1 MQVGIMRA
9 AALAALLSL
18 PDLATATDLSALSDL
33 DLSRGIRDAVA
44 AQNAEDALDLLTE
57 MQRRGTGLFAGIAKT
72 ACEEQIEL
80 PVAITDW
87 KFRAVARQAY
97 FRVAMSRRLEDGSCS
112 CLFDGFDFDTFVQG
126 ALGKP
131 ASDLMNDDRM
141 ALETIRD
148 HERRETEARFRKL
161 EQSCRVN

>member
-9 AALAALLSL
+9 AALVALLSL
-18 PDLATATDLSALSDL
+18 PDLATATDLAPLSDL
-33 DLSRGIRDAVA
+33 DLIQKTRHAVA
-44 AQNAEDALDLLTE
+44 AQNAEGALDLLTE
-57 MQRRGTGLFAGIAKT
+57 MERRGTGLFIGAKKT

-112 CLFDGFDFDTFVQG
+112 CLFDGFDFDSFVQH

-131 ASDLMNDDRM
+131 AFDLVNNDRI

-148 HERRETEARFRKL
+148 HERRETEARFREL
-161 EQSCRVN
+161 EQSCRAN

>member
-18 PDLATATDLSALSDL
+18 PDLARATDLSALSDL

-57 MQRRGTGLFAGIAKT
+57 MQRRGTGLFAGVAKT
-72 ACEEQIEL
+72 ACEEQIDL

-87 KFRAVARQAY
+87 RFKGAARQAY
-97 FRVAMSRRLEDGSCS
+97 IAAAKLKRLEEESCG
-112 CLFDGFDFDTFVQG
+112 CVFERFTFEEFTVATLGKIPVELVDADRAGFDAFLAENQS
-126 ALGKP
+126 A
-131 ASDLMNDDRM
+131 A
-141 ALETIRD
+141 ETRYRD
-148 HERRETEARFRKL
+148 L

>member
-18 PDLATATDLSALSDL
+18 PDLVTATDLSALSDL
-33 DLSRGIRDAVA
+33 DLIQKTRDAVA
-44 AQNAEDALDLLTE
+44 AQNAEGALDLLTE
-57 MQRRGTGLFAGIAKT
+57 MERRGTGLFIGAKKA
-72 ACEEQIEL
+72 ACEEQIDL
-80 PVAITDW
+80 PEEITDW

-112 CLFDGFDFDTFVQG
+112 CLFDGFDFDSFVQH

-131 ASDLMNDDRM
+131 AFDLVNNDRK

-148 HERRETEARFRKL
+148 QDRLETEARFREL
-161 EQSCRVN
+161 EQSCRAN